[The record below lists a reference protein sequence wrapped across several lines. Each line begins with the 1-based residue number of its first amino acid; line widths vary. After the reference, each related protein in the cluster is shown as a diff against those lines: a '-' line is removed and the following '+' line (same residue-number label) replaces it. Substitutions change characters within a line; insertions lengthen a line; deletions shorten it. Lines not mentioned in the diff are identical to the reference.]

1 MDRAYRLSF
10 CKKCTLRD
18 FSPKQGIICSLTNEP
33 ADFEESC
40 DSFKEDAK
48 EAKRLA
54 KVAEDQRLAAI
65 EAKSIKVQEELIKKD
80 AQSSNTLGLSVIG
93 IKSGVAAGIIA
104 ILGALV
110 WFIIGLMSGYI
121 FFYPPLLFILGV
133 FVLIKGLVNKKKRK
147 LKADEAILDSDL

>member
-1 MDRAYRLSF
+1 MDRAYRLSY

-18 FSPKQGIICSLTNEP
+18 FSPKQGIVCSLTNAP
-33 ADFEESC
+33 ADFDESC
-40 DSFKEDAK
+40 ESFKEDAK
-48 EAKRLA
+48 
-54 KVAEDQRLAAI
+54 

-133 FVLIKGLVNKKKRK
+133 IVLIKGLNNMKKRK
-147 LKADEAILDSDL
+147 LKADEAILDSEL